1 MYDPYSVLG
10 LSRNAGEDEVKH
22 AFRRLAKRFHP
33 DTPEGASDK
42 GRRFK
47 DLSIAYEILGDA
59 AKRRAYDRG
68 EIDAHGNPRAGY
80 RPPADPQPDPE
91 PGYNAGRTQ
100 RAGNRASG
108 TRSGYGAAP
117 QQGGQSAGASA
128 TRETRAEDPG
138 SPFRSAFERA
148 FGGTV
153 GGTGSSAESRTS
165 SKSES
170 RVEDLF
176 AEFFGDQADTRRPPG
191 EGHFD
196 LQITFEEAVLGGT
209 RRVKLPN
216 GKRFDVRIPIGVNDG
231 HTIRLSGSSLQGENS
246 GEAAVVIT
254 VEAHPYFRRDGNDI
268 HLNLPITLAEAVHGA
283 KVNVPTLHGAVA
295 MSIPSGSSSGQVLRL
310 KGKGV
315 PAHTIHAAGD
325 QLVTIQLVLPETVDH
340 ELAEMVKRWEA
351 QHPYD
356 PRKKLGGV

>member
-59 AKRRAYDRG
+59 KKRQAYDRG

-80 RPPADPQPDPE
+80 RAPPDPQPDPE
-91 PGYNAGRTQ
+91 PNFSAGQAQRT
-100 RAGNRASG
+100 GNRASG
-108 TRSGYGAAP
+108 TRSNYGAAP
-117 QQGGQSAGASA
+117 QGSPSAGASA
-128 TRETRAEDPG
+128 ARETHKEDPG

-153 GGTGSSAESRTS
+153 GGTGSSTESRTS

-176 AEFFGDQADTRRPPG
+176 AEFFGDQTETSRPPG
-191 EGHFD
+191 EGQFD

-216 GKRFDVRIPIGVNDG
+216 GKRFDVRIPIGVKDG
-231 HTIRLSGSSLQGENS
+231 HTIRLSGSSLQGET

-254 VEAHPYFRRDGNDI
+254 VEPHPYFRREGSDI
-268 HLNLPITLAEAVHGA
+268 LLNLPITLAEAVHGA

-295 MSIPSGSSSGQVLRL
+295 MTIPGGSSSGQVLRL

-325 QLVTIQLVLPETVDH
+325 QLVTIQIVLPETVDS
-340 ELAEMVKRWEA
+340 EMFEMVKQWEA
-351 QHPYD
+351 RHPCD